1 MSTDRRD
8 FLGTLLAAGVAPML
22 GGTAQGRKGATSEPP
37 AFAPSRPSASP
48 WDVSWADKLTGKH
61 KAVFDNVEVSMGLG
75 MLRAQLWLKDYAEVY
90 NAQPADMSGVV
101 VLRHGAIWAIMNDE
115 FWKMHK
121 IGEVTKISDPGTK
134 APITRNPFIGP
145 NVIGLPP
152 ALADDVLKKCL
163 ATMAVLACN
172 VAFTLYVVEKVKAD
186 TKMDDAKAR
195 EHALAYVIPGV
206 ILQPSGVFATLR
218 AQEAGCHYV
227 LATEA

>member
-8 FLGTLLAAGVAPML
+8 FLGILLAAGVAPMVV
-22 GGTAQGRKGATSEPP
+22 GKTQGRKDARSEPP
-37 AFAPSRPSASP
+37 AVAPSRPSASP

-75 MLRAQLWLKDYAEVY
+75 LLRAQLWLKDYAEVY

-121 IGEVTKISDPGTK
+121 IGEVTKINDPTTK
-134 APITRNPFIGP
+134 APVTRNPFIGP

-152 ALADDVLKKCL
+152 ALADDLLKKCL
-163 ATMAVLACN
+163 TTMTVLACN
-172 VAFTLYVVEKVKAD
+172 VAFSLYVVEKVKAD

-195 EHALAYVIPGV
+195 EHALTYVIPGV

>member
-8 FLGTLLAAGVAPML
+8 FLGTLLAAGVAPMVVGKTQ
-22 GGTAQGRKGATSEPP
+22 GGNDARS
-37 AFAPSRPSASP
+37 APSAVAAFRRSASP
-48 WDVSWADKLTGKH
+48 WDVSWADKLNGKH

-121 IGEVTKISDPGTK
+121 IGEVTKITDLGTK
-134 APITRNPFIGP
+134 APVTRNPFIGP

-163 ATMAVLACN
+163 ASMTVLACN

-195 EHALAYVIPGV
+195 EHALSYVIPGV
-206 ILQPSGVFATLR
+206 TLQPSGVFATLR

>member
-1 MSTDRRD
+1 
-8 FLGTLLAAGVAPML
+8 
-22 GGTAQGRKGATSEPP
+22 
-37 AFAPSRPSASP
+37 
-48 WDVSWADKLTGKH
+48 
-61 KAVFDNVEVSMGLG
+61 MGLG

-121 IGEVTKISDPGTK
+121 IGELTKINDPATK
-134 APITRNPFIGP
+134 APVTRNPFVGP

-163 ATMAVLACN
+163 ASMTVLACN
-172 VAFTLYVVEKVKAD
+172 VAFSLYVVEKVKAD

-195 EHALAYVIPGV
+195 EHALTYVIPGV

>member
-1 MSTDRRD
+1 M
-8 FLGTLLAAGVAPML
+8 LAAGVVPML
-22 GGTAQGRKGATSEPP
+22 GGTAHGRKGATSELP
-37 AFAPSRPSASP
+37 AVAPSRDSASP

-90 NAQPADMSGVV
+90 NATPAEMSGVV

-121 IGEVTKISDPGTK
+121 IGEVTKINDPATK
-134 APITRNPFIGP
+134 AGITRNPFIGP

-152 ALADDVLKKCL
+152 ALADDVLKRCL
-163 ATMAVLACN
+163 ASMTVLACN
-172 VAFTLYVVEKVKAD
+172 VAFSLYVVEKVKAD

-195 EHALAYVIPGV
+195 EHALGYLVPGV

>member
-1 MSTDRRD
+1 MSTDRRE
-8 FLGTLLAAGVAPML
+8 FLGTMLAASVAPMVGATAL
-22 GGTAQGRKGATSEPP
+22 RRNGGTSEPP
-37 AFAPSRPSASP
+37 ALAPSRPSASP

-121 IGEVTKISDPGTK
+121 IGELTKINDPATK
-134 APITRNPFIGP
+134 APVTRNPFVGP

-163 ATMAVLACN
+163 ASMTVLACN
-172 VAFTLYVVEKVKAD
+172 VAFSLYVVEKVKAD

-195 EHALAYVIPGV
+195 EHALTYVIPGV